1 MTVISCS
8 HYGHAFSFLQATKHK
23 SSIVFW
29 KEHRRDRFLAFPADV
44 VGDDTDPAV
53 LGGVV
58 AGEEATMSTSLR
70 EVS

>member
-29 KEHRRDRFLAFPADV
+29 KEHRCDRSLAFPADV
-44 VGDDTDPAV
+44 AV
-53 LGGVV
+53 MTQIVLCPG
-58 AGEEATMSTSLR
+58 AL
-70 EVS
+70 